1 MSVGTVLKS
10 EDAEAAIDAGA
21 EFAVTPALLRQVIAT
36 CVRRQTLVLCGGFT
50 PTGLLEAYEIGAE
63 LGGPKFI
70 KAILAPMPFLKLVP
84 TGGIALKMLA
94 STSLRAR

>member
-1 MSVGTVLKS
+1 MGVGTVLKS

-50 PTGLLEAYEIGAE
+50 PTELLEAHEAGAE
-63 LGGPKFI
+63 LVKVFPAELGSQNSSKQ
-70 KAILAPMPFLKLVP
+70 
-84 TGGIALKMLA
+84 
-94 STSLRAR
+94 SLRRCLSSNWCQPAA